1 MSKFL
6 SLTAAAALISLA
18 GCASQIPLPVGHEPA
33 TQPKVL
39 AAQHWN
45 GLAADIASRLAA
57 ALPDKN
63 VLVLQR
69 PGKGT
74 KFYSAFHDMLETQL
88 MEQGFGVTRQP
99 TAAFY
104 RVEYDLKSAGVADLP
119 ASSTTAEVVPADG
132 DILFTVSVLKGS
144 RYVTR
149 ISEIFYIDETTH
161 GEYFAAAA
169 PPPGRLVNV
178 VGE

>member
-1 MSKFL
+1 MSKLL
-6 SLTAAAALISLA
+6 SLTAAAALTSLV
-18 GCASQIPLPVGHEPA
+18 GCAAQIPLPVGHEPA

-57 ALPDKN
+57 ALPDKR
-63 VLVLQR
+63 VVVVSR
-69 PGKGT
+69 PARGT
-74 KFYSAFHDMLETQL
+74 TFYAAFHDMLETQL

-99 TAAFY
+99 AAAYY
-104 RVEYDLKSAGVADLP
+104 RVEYDLKHGGVADLP
-119 ASSTTAEVVPADG
+119 ASTTTAEVVPADD
-132 DILFTVSVLKGS
+132 DIVFTVSVLKDS

-169 PPPGRLVNV
+169 PPPGRLINV